1 MMGSGVRG
9 RGQGWGA
16 LRTCPFTG
24 EAKPWQLDLPVLHS
38 GTSAQLLLI
47 KSMEAELWRVRALM
61 RVLVRVPG
69 PSSLVVFKVRFLLL
83 LWLNQQA

>member
-16 LRTCPFTG
+16 LRTRPFTG
-24 EAKPWQLDLPVLHS
+24 EAKPWQLDLPVLRS

-47 KSMEAELWRVRALM
+47 KSMEAELWRVRAL
-61 RVLVRVPG
+61 VLVRVPG

>member
-16 LRTCPFTG
+16 LRTRPFTG
-24 EAKPWQLDLPVLHS
+24 EAKPWQLDLPVLRS

-47 KSMEAELWRVRALM
+47 KSMEAELWSVRAL
-61 RVLVRVPG
+61 VLVRLPG

>member
-16 LRTCPFTG
+16 LRALRTRPFTG
-24 EAKPWQLDLPVLHS
+24 EAKPWQLDLPVLRS

-47 KSMEAELWRVRALM
+47 KSMEAELWRVRA
-61 RVLVRVPG
+61 LVRVPG